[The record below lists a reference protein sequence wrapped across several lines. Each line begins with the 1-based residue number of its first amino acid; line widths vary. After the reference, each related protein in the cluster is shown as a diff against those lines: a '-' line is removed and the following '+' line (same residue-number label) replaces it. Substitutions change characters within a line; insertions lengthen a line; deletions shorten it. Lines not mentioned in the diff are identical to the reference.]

1 MRWRELADKPAV
13 NWTALATF
21 VGLLADFRGA
31 AANITALIPVL
42 QAFLPLIA
50 TAGAAFFGF
59 RSVSYLT
66 RWLWLRRPSA
76 RFGNCYAKIRRC
88 RDSVAYQMP
97 LSFGPFPYD
106 VHSKIQELRASLER
120 LGVRCP
126 SVDPT
131 TAARTFC
138 PGTTFWLILRRSLS
152 MKTYVPHE
160 SLRPNDPSGPFAG
173 ELIASDSARDFP
185 RDSLTLH

>member
-97 LSFGPFPYD
+97 LSFGLFPYD

-126 SVDPT
+126 SVDPNDCSAYLLSWYNSLVNLAPLAQHEDLR
-131 TAARTFC
+131 TAR
-138 PGTTFWLILRRSLS
+138 
-152 MKTYVPHE
+152 
-160 SLRPNDPSGPFAG
+160 
-173 ELIASDSARDFP
+173 ELTSK
-185 RDSLTLH
+185 